1 VIELISDTIFVISII
16 ILLKTWYNVYEVAM
30 VRYEKFAVRLL
41 ITVILCMIT
50 IVSLIIPIYL
60 LCYLK
65 ILLPA
70 VPVEYIKL
78 QSAFFAI
85 IAVLV
90 NRFIAIK
97 AKNAVV
103 DYCLKKGWITKRD
116 PEESIFVK

>member
-1 VIELISDTIFVISII
+1 MIKLISNIIFVIAVL
-16 ILLKTWYNVYEVAM
+16 ILLKTWYNIYEVVM
-30 VRYEKFAVRLL
+30 RHYKKFGVRIL

-50 IVSLIIPIYL
+50 IVSLIAPIYL

-85 IAVLV
+85 IAVLI

-97 AKNAVV
+97 AKNAAV
-103 DYCLKKGWITKRD
+103 DYCLKKGILTKTG
-116 PEESIFVK
+116 I